1 MRGLIIPQKTRLSMN
16 ISSIWKVQTYTAE
29 DKTQRMHSTNGSAF
43 NTDIYSVFAENII
56 NDGFSGDR
64 SIVRRS
70 ITPKVH

>member
-1 MRGLIIPQKTRLSMN
+1 MRSLIIPKTLDCP
-16 ISSIWKVQTYTAE
+16 WTYRQFGKYKTYNAE

>member
-16 ISSIWKVQTYTAE
+16 ISSVWTKRITLE
-29 DKTQRMHSTNGSAF
+29 DKTQRIHSANGSAF
-43 NTDIYSVFAENII
+43 NTDIYSVSAENII

-64 SIVRRS
+64 SVVRRS